1 MDPNKFSGAPVVRTQ
16 YFHCL
21 RQELEELRCISHV
34 ECQSFQ
40 NEKQKMAE
48 CRLVESYVFLC
59 IRINMKNYVLHRLLI
74 VCPLDM

>member
-1 MDPNKFSGAPVVRTQ
+1 MDSNNFSGAPVVRIQ

-21 RQELEELRCISHV
+21 RQALKELRCISRV

-59 IRINMKNYVLHRLLI
+59 IRINMKNYVLHGLLV

>member
-1 MDPNKFSGAPVVRTQ
+1 MVRTQ

-21 RQELEELRCISHV
+21 WQGLEELRRTSRV

-40 NEKQKMAE
+40 NENQKMAE

-59 IRINMKNYVLHRLLI
+59 IRINMKNYVLHGLLV